1 MPLGSVR
8 PMNEPRMTSSLSGLP
23 RAFAHPLYWVALG
36 LLLVNDHVL
45 KGAGIAPAWLA
56 GKLSDFAG
64 LIVAPPVL
72 AAALLGLLGA
82 RRAKLI
88 AFTAPALVGLGFA
101 AIKLDAA
108 AAHHAEQL
116 FRALGVASRIWL
128 DPTDLFALAML
139 PIAAMLCRPA
149 PSPRV
154 RRDALP
160 GVLRVPAVVVASFAC
175 IATTGGGEEV
185 GSGSGLPALINETE
199 ETLIVHIASTNG
211 AGGCRIYREDRVGV
225 LTPDAFSLRRQVV
238 VAAGGSAA
246 LTGDPAVAFNNECGA
261 AWITLPDGRQELVYF
276 ADLPKIEEGTEN
288 GAGLAGRKVTLR
300 GETNRFRFELGE
312 DLDRFELS
320 SEPVEGNCTG
330 RAPEYSV
337 EATGLALAPGFYDL
351 ESATRDEDGCLVVT
365 WVAQTSNPVMDEQR
379 LCIPEWAFPFEEGE
393 TLSVIEEAKGTGA
406 RRLRITRYD
415 DDNRL
420 NQQLTIWNHIDEPW
434 DAHVKELVAED
445 CVGSVLECGAYARP
459 VQVELPGDEGV
470 IVSGDEADF
479 NTESDEIRLLVG
491 AGQEIGW
498 SAAACSGD
506 EARTGL
512 SVNLLELRTD

>member
-1 MPLGSVR
+1 
-8 PMNEPRMTSSLSGLP
+8 MNEPRMTSSLSGLP

-45 KGAGIAPAWLA
+45 KGAGIAPDWLT

-72 AAALLGLLGA
+72 AAALLGLFGA
-82 RRAKLI
+82 RRATLI
-88 AFTAPALVGLGFA
+88 AVAAPVAVGVGFA
-101 AIKLDAA
+101 AIKLDAT

-128 DPTDLFALAML
+128 DPTDLFALAVL
-139 PIAAMLCRPA
+139 PFAAMLCRPA
-149 PSPRV
+149 VATEGARM
-154 RRDALP
+154 RLD
-160 GVLRVPAVVVASFAC
+160 GLRMPAVVVASFAC
-175 IATTGGGEEV
+175 IATTGGGEEE
-185 GSGSGLPALINETE
+185 GSGSGIPSLINETE

-225 LTPDAFSLRRQVV
+225 LTPDAFALRREVV
-238 VAAGGSAA
+238 LAPGGSAT
-246 LTGDPAVAFNNECGA
+246 LTGDPAVAFNDDCGA

-276 ADLPKIEEGTEN
+276 ADLPKIEEGTEGG
-288 GAGLAGRKVTLR
+288 GATIGRKVTLR

-320 SEPVEGNCTG
+320 SEPVEGNCNG
-330 RAPEYSV
+330 RAPEHTV
-337 EATGLALAPGFYDL
+337 EATGLALAPGFYDIG
-351 ESATRDEDGCLVVT
+351 SATRDEEDGCLVVT
-365 WVAQTSNPVMDEQR
+365 WVAQTSDPLMDEQR
-379 LCIPEWAFPFEEGE
+379 LCIPEWAFPFKEGE
-393 TLSVIEEAKGTGA
+393 TLSVIEEVKGTGA

-415 DDNRL
+415 DENRL

-434 DAHVKELVAED
+434 GSHVKELVAED
-445 CVGSVLECGAYARP
+445 CVGSVLECGAYSRP
-459 VQVELPGDEGV
+459 VQVELHGDEGV

-498 SAAACSGD
+498 SASACMGD